1 MSKVSEYLKES
12 YDELVNKVTWPTW
25 GELQEST
32 IIVMIAS
39 LIIAL
44 IIYIV
49 DIAGSSVMGF
59 FYQLFQ

>member
-1 MSKVSEYLKES
+1 MSKLSEYFKTS

-44 IIYIV
+44 IIYVV
-49 DIAGSSVMGF
+49 DIAGSGALGF

>member
-1 MSKVSEYLKES
+1 MSKLSEYIKTS

-39 LIIAL
+39 LLIAL
-44 IIYIV
+44 IIYVV
-49 DIAGSSVMGF
+49 DVIGGTGLGM